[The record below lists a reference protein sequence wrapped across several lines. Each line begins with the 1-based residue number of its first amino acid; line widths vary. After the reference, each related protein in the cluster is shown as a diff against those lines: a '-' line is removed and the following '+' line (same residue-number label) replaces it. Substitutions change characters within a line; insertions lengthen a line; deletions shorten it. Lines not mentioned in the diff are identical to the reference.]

1 MIPFPRIAA
10 ETTPRGQRAAAET
23 APRGQRAAAEPC
35 RRAPRRAGRNP
46 LAPFALAVLLA
57 GSLAGALA
65 GGAAAQQDP
74 VDEVLPG
81 REPARPPLGEA
92 RVPAGQVGIAR
103 LHYGGGGDWYADP
116 SSLPNL
122 LREFSLRTGIP
133 AAERETVVKA
143 TDPALERTPF
153 LYATGHGNLRLTPE
167 EESRLRAWLRR
178 GGFLWADD
186 NYGLDASFRQAMA
199 RLFPEER
206 LRLVPPDHPIY
217 HCFYDLAGVPKI
229 HEHDGKPPQGWG
241 LFLDGRLAVFYTY
254 EADIGDGLEDPQV
267 HGDPPEKREAAL
279 KMAIN
284 VLYYSLTRAR

>member
-1 MIPFPRIAA
+1 MSILPRIPALA
-10 ETTPRGQRAAAET
+10 TLLLAAA
-23 APRGQRAAAEPC
+23 
-35 RRAPRRAGRNP
+35 
-46 LAPFALAVLLA
+46 L
-57 GSLAGALA
+57 LA
-65 GGAAAQQDP
+65 GGALAQQGP

-81 REPARPPLGEA
+81 REPGRPPLGEPRA
-92 RVPAGQVGIAR
+92 TGEVGIAR
-103 LHYGGGGDWYADP
+103 LHYGGGGDWYSDP

-122 LREFSLRTGIP
+122 LREFALRTGIP
-133 AAERETVVKA
+133 AAARETVVKA

-153 LYATGHGNLRLTPE
+153 LYATGHGNLRLSPE

-186 NYGLDASFRQAMA
+186 NYGLDASFRQAVT

-241 LFLDGRLAVFYTY
+241 LFLDGRLAIFYTY